1 MFKHAN
7 KMIFKNVSLKPLTTY
22 CIGGPAKYFFI
33 AKNIYELFDILNWAK
48 REGIPWFVLGRGSNL
63 LINDN
68 GFPGLVIKLGG
79 DFKKIEIN
87 ESYGLVSAGGGCSL
101 PKLGITLINKGWSGF
116 EYMCVIPGTI
126 GAAVRI
132 NAGTTKEGEIKDRF
146 VSAQVLMPDLQIKTL
161 SANELNFSY
170 RYSNLIKNNGIV
182 LNATFNLETKES
194 PKILKKRIKEIA
206 LKRRYKHPRNSK
218 NCGSIFKRPK
228 GKKSAGW
235 YIEQV
240 GLKGTRI
247 GDAQIA
253 LEHANWIINLGNA
266 RAKDVKALIELA
278 QEKVMKKFNVK
289 LEREVT
295 YVPEDI
301 ITK

>member
-1 MFKHAN
+1 MK
-7 KMIFKNVSLKPLTTY
+7 KTIFKNILLSSFTTY
-22 CIGGPAKYFFI
+22 HIGGPAKYFFI
-33 AKNIYELFDILNWAK
+33 AKNIYELFDILEWAK

-63 LINDN
+63 LIDDN

-101 PKLGITLINKGWSGF
+101 PKLGIALANKGWSGF
-116 EYMCVIPGTI
+116 EYMCVIPGTV

-170 RYSNLIKNNGIV
+170 RYSNLIENNGIV
-182 LNATFNLETKES
+182 LNTTFRLETRES
-194 PKILKKRIKEIA
+194 AEILKKRVKELA
-206 LKRRYKHPRNSK
+206 LSRKRRHPRNTR

-228 GKKSAGW
+228 GGKSAGW
-235 YIEQV
+235 YIEKA
-240 GLKGTRI
+240 GLKGIRI

-253 LEHANWIINLGNA
+253 PEHANWIINLGNA

-278 QEKVMKKFNVK
+278 QEKVMKKFNIK
-289 LEREVT
+289 LEREVI

-301 ITK
+301 ISI